1 MAMTAQNSL
10 LVRAA
15 ESLAA
20 IKPNSAHI
28 VDMLIEER
36 GERIIASR
44 YWPVLRPI
52 LYRFLGYDKAVEMA
66 DAMVGMSGRDA
77 MAYAGGLLN
86 MKITAKGL
94 ENIPKSGGFILA
106 ANHPT
111 GIADGI
117 AVYELLRMVRN
128 DIAIYTNRDAI
139 RVCAGFKDV
148 LIPVEWRLEHR
159 SREKTKETLRV
170 SSQAFKDGKAI
181 VIFPSGRIAYWDK
194 DENALTERPWQPTA
208 ISLAKKNNVPLIP
221 VNISA
226 RNSGLFYLLSRFSQE
241 LRDMTVFHEVLN
253 KKNAQVEF
261 TIGQPVLPD
270 ELKGDQAEHAVHLR
284 HHCMSVLKNNP
295 GARYRTPPILT

>member
-20 IKPNSAHI
+20 IRPNSAHI
-28 VDMLIEER
+28 VDTLIEER
-36 GERIIASR
+36 GEKIIASR

-52 LYRFLGYDKAVEMA
+52 LYRFLGYDKAVSMA
-66 DAMVGMSGRDA
+66 DALTGMNGHDA
-77 MAYAGGLLN
+77 LSYAGGLLN
-86 MKITAKGL
+86 MQITATGL
-94 ENIPKSGGFILA
+94 ANIPKSGGFVLA

-117 AVYELLRMVRN
+117 AVYELLRQVRD

-139 RVCAGFKDV
+139 RVCAGLSDI
-148 LIPVEWRLEHR
+148 LIPVEWRVEHR
-159 SREKTKETLRV
+159 SREKTKETLRI
-170 SSQAFKDGKAI
+170 SGQAFRDGKAI

-208 ISLAKKNNVPLIP
+208 VSLAKKNSVPLIP

-253 KKNAQVEF
+253 KKNAHVHF
-261 TIGQPVLPD
+261 TIGKAVSPDVLS
-270 ELKGDQAEHAVHLR
+270 GDQAEHALALR
-284 HHCMSVLKNNP
+284 RHCISALRDNP
-295 GARYRTPPILT
+295 DASYVSPVMNT